1 MKFKFLFLILCCSLN
16 LMSEHRTVI
25 HDGLERDYI
34 IHVPSNIN
42 QDSPLVVV
50 IHGYTSSAETI
61 MTYSGM
67 NDIANREGFIAV
79 YPQGT
84 VGSDGNTFF
93 QVGYDFH
100 SDSTVDDVS
109 FIRYL
114 VNSLTQEFNL
124 KRQKAFATGMSNGG
138 DMAYLLAC
146 TSSDLFKAVASVTGV
161 MMKQTMDNCE
171 LDNPVPL
178 FEIHGT
184 ADDISF
190 FDGDINNLTGWGAYY
205 GLPET
210 IDFFVEK
217 YQLAQKS
224 EELILSKDE
233 GAPNDIFFERYW
245 TEGDE
250 TEVWMYRIEGGG
262 HIWPGAGVKL
272 TWWNNP
278 ILRYYFGSG
287 EDEIS
292 ASEAVWMFFKQYL

>member
-1 MKFKFLFLILCCSLN
+1 
-16 LMSEHRTVI
+16 MSEHRTVV
-25 HDGLERDYI
+25 HEGLEREYI
-34 IHVPSNIN
+34 VHVPSNIN

-50 IHGYTSSAETI
+50 IHGFTSSAEII
-61 MTYSGM
+61 MTYSDM

-93 QVGYDFH
+93 NVGYDFH
-100 SDSTVDDVS
+100 SDSTVNDVS

-146 TSSDLFKAVASVTGV
+146 TSSDVFEAVASVTGV
-161 MMKQTMDNCE
+161 MMKQTMDNCM
-171 LDNPVPL
+171 LDNPVPI

-190 FDGDINNLTGWGAYY
+190 FDGDINNSTGWGAYY
-205 GLPET
+205 SLPET
-210 IDFFVEK
+210 IDFFVKK

-233 GAPNDIFFERYW
+233 GASNDIFFERYW
-245 TEGDE
+245 TEGVE

-272 TWWNNP
+272 SWWNNP
-278 ILRYYFGSG
+278 FLRYYFGSG
-287 EDEIS
+287 DNEIS
-292 ASEAVWMFFKQYL
+292 ASEAVWMFFKKYL

>member
-1 MKFKFLFLILCCSLN
+1 
-16 LMSEHRTVI
+16 MSEHRTVI

-61 MTYSGM
+61 KTYSGM

-171 LDNPVPL
+171 LDNPVPI

-190 FDGDINNLTGWGAYY
+190 FDGDINNATGWGAYY

-233 GAPNDIFFERYW
+233 GASNDIVFERYW
-245 TEGDE
+245 TEGVE

-292 ASEAVWMFFKQYL
+292 ASEAVWMFFKKYL

>member
-1 MKFKFLFLILCCSLN
+1 
-16 LMSEHRTVI
+16 
-25 HDGLERDYI
+25 
-34 IHVPSNIN
+34 
-42 QDSPLVVV
+42 
-50 IHGYTSSAETI
+50 
-61 MTYSGM
+61 MTYSDM
-67 NDIANREGFIAV
+67 NDIANRESFIAV

-93 QVGYDFH
+93 NVGYDFH
-100 SDSTVDDVS
+100 SDSNVNDVS

-146 TSSDLFKAVASVTGV
+146 TSSDLFEAVASVTGV
-161 MMKQTMDNCE
+161 MMKQTMDNCK
-171 LDNPVPL
+171 LDNPVPI

-190 FDGDINNLTGWGAYY
+190 FDGDINNSTGWGAYY

-233 GAPNDIFFERYW
+233 GASNDIFFERYW
-245 TEGDE
+245 TEGVE
-250 TEVWMYRIEGGG
+250 TEVWMYRIEDGG

-287 EDEIS
+287 ENEIS
-292 ASEAVWMFFKQYL
+292 ASEAVWKFFKKYL

>member
-1 MKFKFLFLILCCSLN
+1 
-16 LMSEHRTVI
+16 
-25 HDGLERDYI
+25 
-34 IHVPSNIN
+34 
-42 QDSPLVVV
+42 
-50 IHGYTSSAETI
+50 

-67 NDIANREGFIAV
+67 NDIADREGFIAV

-124 KRQKAFATGMSNGG
+124 KRQKAFVTGMSNGG

-171 LDNPVPL
+171 LDNPVPI

-190 FDGDINNLTGWGAYY
+190 FEGDINNLTGWGAYY

-245 TEGDE
+245 TDGDE

-262 HIWPGAGVKL
+262 HIWAGAGVKL

-278 ILRYYFGSG
+278 LLRYYFGSG

-292 ASEAVWMFFKQYL
+292 ASEAVWMFFKKYL

>member
-1 MKFKFLFLILCCSLN
+1 MLCSLN
-16 LMSEHRTVI
+16 MMSEHRTVI

-42 QDSPLVVV
+42 QDSPLVIV

-67 NDIANREGFIAV
+67 NDVANREGFIAV

-93 QVGYDFH
+93 NVGYDFH

-109 FIRYL
+109 YIRYL
-114 VNSLTQEFNL
+114 VNSLSKEFNL
-124 KRQKAFATGMSNGG
+124 KRQKAFAAGMSNGG

-146 TSSDLFKAVASVTGV
+146 TSSDLFEAVASVTGV
-161 MMKQTMDNCE
+161 IMKQTMDNCE
-171 LDNPVPL
+171 MDNPVPI

-190 FDGDINNLTGWGAYY
+190 FEGDLNNISGWGAYY

-210 IDFFVEK
+210 INFFVEK
-217 YQLAQKS
+217 YQLDKKS
-224 EELILSKDE
+224 EQLILSKDE
-233 GAPNDIFFERYW
+233 GAANDVFFERYW
-245 TEGDE
+245 TEGVE
-250 TEVWMYRIEGGG
+250 TEIWMYRIEGGG
-262 HIWPGAGVKL
+262 HIWPGAGLKL
-272 TWWNNP
+272 SWWSNP

-287 EDEIS
+287 ENEII
-292 ASEAVWMFFKQYL
+292 ASVVCE

>member
-1 MKFKFLFLILCCSLN
+1 
-16 LMSEHRTVI
+16 MSEHRTVI

-171 LDNPVPL
+171 LDNPVPI

-190 FDGDINNLTGWGAYY
+190 FDGDIDNSTGWGAYY

-224 EELILSKDE
+224 EELILSKD
-233 GAPNDIFFERYW
+233 
-245 TEGDE
+245 
-250 TEVWMYRIEGGG
+250 
-262 HIWPGAGVKL
+262 
-272 TWWNNP
+272 
-278 ILRYYFGSG
+278 
-287 EDEIS
+287 
-292 ASEAVWMFFKQYL
+292 

>member
-1 MKFKFLFLILCCSLN
+1 
-16 LMSEHRTVI
+16 MSEHRTVI

-109 FIRYL
+109 YIRYL
-114 VNSLTQEFNL
+114 INSLTQEFNL

-171 LDNPVPL
+171 LDNPVPI

-190 FDGDINNLTGWGAYY
+190 FDGDINNATGWGAYY

-224 EELILSKDE
+224 EELILSKAE

-245 TEGDE
+245 TDGDE

-292 ASEAVWMFFKQYL
+292 ASETVWMFFKKYL

>member
-61 MTYSGM
+61 KTYSGM

-146 TSSDLFKAVASVTGV
+146 TSSDLFEAVASVTGV

-171 LDNPVPL
+171 LDNPVPI

-190 FDGDINNLTGWGAYY
+190 FDGDINNATGWGAYY

-245 TEGDE
+245 TEGIE

-278 ILRYYFGSG
+278 LLRYYFGSG
-287 EDEIS
+287 ENEIS
-292 ASEAVWMFFKQYL
+292 ASEAVWMFFKKYL

>member
-25 HDGLERDYI
+25 HDGLVRDYI

-84 VGSDGNTFF
+84 VGSDDNTFF

-171 LDNPVPL
+171 LDNPVPI

-190 FDGDINNLTGWGAYY
+190 FDGDINNSTGWGAYY

-233 GAPNDIFFERYW
+233 GAPNDIFFE
-245 TEGDE
+245 
-250 TEVWMYRIEGGG
+250 
-262 HIWPGAGVKL
+262 
-272 TWWNNP
+272 
-278 ILRYYFGSG
+278 
-287 EDEIS
+287 
-292 ASEAVWMFFKQYL
+292 

>member
-1 MKFKFLFLILCCSLN
+1 
-16 LMSEHRTVI
+16 MSEHRTVI
-25 HDGLERDYI
+25 HEGLEREYI

-50 IHGYTSSAETI
+50 IHGYTSSAEII

-84 VGSDGNTFF
+84 VGRDGNTFF
-93 QVGYDFH
+93 KVGYDFH

-124 KRQKAFATGMSNGG
+124 TRQKAFATGMSNGG

-171 LDNPVPL
+171 LDNPVPI

-233 GAPNDIFFERYW
+233 GASNDIFFERYW

-278 ILRYYFGSG
+278 IPVSYTHLTLPTRS
-287 EDEIS
+287 
-292 ASEAVWMFFKQYL
+292 

>member
-146 TSSDLFKAVASVTGV
+146 TSSDLFEAVASVTGV

-171 LDNPVPL
+171 LDNPVPI

-190 FDGDINNLTGWGAYY
+190 FDGDINNATGWGAYY

-217 YQLAQKS
+217 YQLVQKS

-233 GAPNDIFFERYW
+233 GASNDIFFERYW
-245 TEGDE
+245 TEGVE

-278 ILRYYFGSG
+278 FLRYYFGSG
-287 EDEIS
+287 ENEIS
-292 ASEAVWMFFKQYL
+292 ASEAVWMFFKKYL

>member
-1 MKFKFLFLILCCSLN
+1 MKIKFLLLVMLCSLN
-16 LMSEHRTVI
+16 MMSEHRTVI
-25 HDGLERDYI
+25 HGGLERDYI

-42 QDSPLVVV
+42 QDSPLVIV

-67 NDIANREGFIAV
+67 NDVANREGFIAV

-93 QVGYDFH
+93 NVGYDFH

-109 FIRYL
+109 YIRYL
-114 VNSLTQEFNL
+114 VNSLSKEFNL

-146 TSSDLFKAVASVTGV
+146 KSSDLFAAVASVTGV
-161 MMKQTMDNCE
+161 IMKQTMDNCKMN
-171 LDNPVPL
+171 NPVPI
-178 FEIHGT
+178 FDIHGT

-190 FDGDINNLTGWGAYY
+190 FDGDINNVSGWGAYY

-210 IDFFVEK
+210 INFFVEK
-217 YQLAQKS
+217 YQLDQKS
-224 EELILSKDE
+224 EELILSEDD
-233 GAPNDIFFERYW
+233 GAANNVFFERYW
-245 TEGDE
+245 TEGVE
-250 TEVWMYRIEGGG
+250 TEIWMYKIEGGG
-262 HIWPGAGVKL
+262 HIWPGAGLKL
-272 TWWNNP
+272 SWWSNP

-287 EDEIS
+287 ENEII
-292 ASEAVWMFFKQYL
+292 ASEAVWKFFRKYL

>member
-1 MKFKFLFLILCCSLN
+1 
-16 LMSEHRTVI
+16 MSEHRTVI
-25 HDGLERDYI
+25 HEGLERDYI
-34 IHVPSNIN
+34 VHVPPNIN

-84 VGSDGNTFF
+84 VDSDGNTFF

-171 LDNPVPL
+171 LDNPVPI

-190 FDGDINNLTGWGAYY
+190 FDGDINNATGWGSYY

-224 EELILSKDE
+224 EELISSKAE

-292 ASEAVWMFFKQYL
+292 ASETVWMFFKKYL

>member
-1 MKFKFLFLILCCSLN
+1 MKIKFLLLVMCFSLS

-25 HDGLERDYI
+25 HEGIEREYI
-34 IHVPSNIN
+34 IHAPSNIN
-42 QDSPLVVV
+42 QDSPLVFV
-50 IHGYTSSAETI
+50 IHGFTSSAETI

-67 NDIANREGFIAV
+67 NDIANREGFIVV

-84 VGSDGNTFF
+84 LGSDGNTFF
-93 QVGYDFH
+93 NVGYDFH

-114 VNSLTQEFNL
+114 LNTLTQEFNL

-146 TSSDLFKAVASVTGV
+146 TSSDLFAAVASVTGV
-161 MMKQTMDNCE
+161 MMKQTMDNCT
-171 LDNPVPL
+171 LDYPVPI

-190 FDGDINNLTGWGAYY
+190 FDGDINNASGWGAYY

-217 YQLAQKS
+217 YQLAWKS
-224 EELILSKDE
+224 EELILSKDQ
-233 GAPNDIFFERYW
+233 GASNDIFFERYW
-245 TEGDE
+245 TDGNE

-262 HIWPGAGVKL
+262 HIWPGAGLKL

-287 EDEIS
+287 ENEIS
-292 ASEAVWMFFKQYL
+292 ASEAVWMFFRKYL